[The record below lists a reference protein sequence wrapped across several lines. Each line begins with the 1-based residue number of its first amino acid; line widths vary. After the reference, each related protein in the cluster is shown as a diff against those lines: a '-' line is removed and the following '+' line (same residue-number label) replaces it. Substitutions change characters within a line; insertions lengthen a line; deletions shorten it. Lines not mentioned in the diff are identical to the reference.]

1 MSFVI
6 ETALDG
12 MQKQRDRVR
21 KKERKKEGGNK
32 KSLKRGQRRWA
43 LSPLSLLLDPDPVK
57 NGRHIARSIMI
68 ASELSQSINKPHCSS
83 LLLPERTPRSLGVH

>member
-32 KSLKRGQRRWA
+32 KSLKRWQRRWA
-43 LSPLSLLLDPDPVK
+43 LSLLLDPDPVK